1 MTIIR
6 DELETSLIEAKGN
19 NFIKIL
25 TGIRRVGKSFALF
38 NIFKNHLLDS
48 GIPPDNII
56 EVDLEKPA
64 NKPLTN
70 PFALDQYVRKRIAA
84 ASGMC
89 YVLIDEIQ
97 RCHKVLPDGV
107 DLNQVHPDDRE
118 SCYISFID
126 ILNGLRTTPNVDV
139 YVTGSNSKMLSSD
152 VATEFRGR
160 GQIINVHPLSFR
172 EFCRCKA
179 NNSNPYA
186 LLEEY
191 MRFGGMPDCV
201 LKDSDAEK
209 RQYLANLYDSIYI
222 RDVIE
227 RNKIKDAVLLE
238 RIIDIVMS
246 AVGSLTNPNKLA
258 NVLATTFKASV
269 NQPTISHYL
278 QHLEN
283 AFIIKKV
290 NRYDIKGRHYLDY
303 PAKYYATDTGLRN
316 ARMNFRQFE
325 PSHLMENVIYCEL
338 IRRGY
343 SVDIGVVER
352 ERHSNGR
359 HESRRYEVDFVIND
373 PPRQIY
379 IQSAYLIPDEQK
391 RVQETT
397 SLLGIK
403 NNFPKLVITND
414 PLQPRTC
421 DESGITYMNLLDFLL
436 DAKSIDIF

>member
-6 DELETSLIEAKGN
+6 EELETSLIKAKGN
-19 NFIKIL
+19 SFIKIL

-38 NIFKNHLLDS
+38 NIFKNHLLET
-48 GIPPDNII
+48 GTPPDNII
-56 EVDLEKPA
+56 EIDLEKAA
-64 NKPLTN
+64 NQQFTNPLT
-70 PFALDQYVRKRIAA
+70 LDSYIRKRIAA
-84 ASGMC
+84 AKGTC

-97 RCHKVLPDGV
+97 RCHKVLPDGM
-107 DLNQVHPDDRE
+107 DLRHVHPDDRD

-160 GQIINVHPLSFR
+160 GQIIPVHPLSFR
-172 EFCRCKA
+172 EFCSCKA
-179 NNSNPYA
+179 AAANPYA

-191 MRFGGMPDCV
+191 MRFGGMPDCA
-201 LKDSDAEK
+201 LKNSDSEK
-209 RQYLANLYDSIYI
+209 RHYLANLYDSIYI

-227 RNKIKDAVLLE
+227 RNKIKDAALLE

-246 AVGSLTNPNKLA
+246 AVGSLTNPAKLA
-258 NVLATTFKASV
+258 NVLATTFKTSASY
-269 NQPTISHYL
+269 PTISRYL
-278 QHLEN
+278 QHLED

-325 PSHLMENVIYCEL
+325 PSHLMENIIYSEL
-338 IRRGY
+338 VRRGY
-343 SVDIGVVER
+343 SVDVGVVEKEQR
-352 ERHSNGR
+352 TNGR
-359 HESRRYEVDFVIND
+359 HETRRYEVDFVIND

-397 SLLGIK
+397 SLRSIK
-403 NNFPKLVITND
+403 DNFPKLVITND

-421 DESGITYMNLLDFLL
+421 DESGITYMNLLDFLK
-436 DAKSIDIF
+436 DPKSIDVF